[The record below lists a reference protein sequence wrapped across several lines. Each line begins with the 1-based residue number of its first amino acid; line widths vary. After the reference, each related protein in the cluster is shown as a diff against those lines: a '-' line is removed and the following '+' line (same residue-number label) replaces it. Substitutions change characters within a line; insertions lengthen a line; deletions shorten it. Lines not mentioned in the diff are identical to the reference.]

1 MLKLAA
7 YLRKSLDEK
16 GKQLYS
22 ISYQK
27 EEIKKAAK
35 EFGFKVKFFEE
46 RKSGTDPNRPV
57 FLRVLKEIEEG
68 KYDGLAAYSL
78 DRLSRNMV
86 DSGRL
91 FEMFIRGN
99 AGKLFIVQ
107 YKNVDWKSYE
117 GGMLFVAHMMGAIFE
132 VLGTQMRT
140 LTAMQYLAE
149 QGRHLG
155 PLPYGYV
162 RIKRR
167 GNERIEVVPEEAE
180 KIKEIFALRIAKG
193 YGKRRISSIVG
204 LSADRVRSI
213 LENERYTGYM
223 VVNGEVVKLEL
234 PQIIPPEIFCKVNPK
249 SELCKLIGGKSPL
262 GKNGV

>member
-1 MLKLAA
+1 MLRLAA
-7 YLRKSLDEK
+7 YVRKSLDEK

-35 EFGFKVKFFEE
+35 EFGFKIKFFEE
-46 RKSGTDPNRPV
+46 KKSGTDPNRPV

-78 DRLSRNMV
+78 DRLSRNLV

-140 LTAMQYLAE
+140 LTAMQYLKM

-155 PLPYGYV
+155 PLPYGYMK
-162 RIKRR
+162 IKKR
-167 GNERIEVVPEEAE
+167 GTEKIDIVPEEAE
-180 KIKEIFALRIAKG
+180 KIKNIYALRIARG
-193 YGKRRISSIVG
+193 YGRRRIAKMVG
-204 LSADRVRSI
+204 LSEDQVRSI
-213 LENERYTGYM
+213 LENERYTGYL
-223 VVNGEVVKLEL
+223 VDGGQVIEITDL
-234 PQIIPPEIFCKVNPK
+234 PQIIPLEIFCKANPK
-249 SELCKLIGGKSPL
+249 HELCKLTGGKPL
-262 GKNGV
+262 KGKK